1 MKPKTEKT
9 ETDFFNKPKPKTG
22 IRKPAKPKT
31 GWTGL
36 KPVET
41 NPNR

>member
-9 ETDFFNKPKPKTG
+9 ETENRFFNKPKPKTG

-31 GWTGL
+31 G
-36 KPVET
+36 
-41 NPNR
+41 